1 MISVVWTDP
10 IVILG
15 LQVVAALGF
24 LFLGIYTLF
33 SYSRVKSR
41 TLLLIGLAFFVIFA
55 SILMKL
61 TILPQ
66 AVIIGIEEEYLE
78 AMVEGVQFLAG
89 FLFFYGLQG
98 IGRKTTPEV
107 DTNATSA

>member
-1 MISVVWTDP
+1 
-10 IVILG
+10 
-15 LQVVAALGF
+15 
-24 LFLGIYTLF
+24 
-33 SYSRVKSR
+33 
-41 TLLLIGLAFFVIFA
+41 
-55 SILMKL
+55 MKL